1 MADKLAMLHFRSLDV
16 YRSAIALVP
25 KTYSIAEHCD
35 RELAIQLR
43 RLALTVVTGLA
54 DESISEAR
62 SSALQCAALF
72 DVVRALDVVMVD
84 DADALLSRIL
94 AAL

>member
-1 MADKLAMLHFRSLDV
+1 MA
-16 YRSAIALVP
+16 
-25 KTYSIAEHCD
+25 
-35 RELAIQLR
+35 
-43 RLALTVVTGLA
+43 
-54 DESISEAR
+54 EAR

-84 DADALLSRIL
+84 DADALLARIL